1 MWASAEQKDDSKVKI
16 LDMVYILWYYISC
29 CKGELLCTMDER
41 LRQTLLYDFYG
52 ELLNDHQKNVFSAA
66 VFDDMNYSEI
76 SEEFGCSRQ
85 AAFDLVK
92 RINRKLENYE
102 ERLGLLKR
110 FMSVRDR
117 MNVLGDKIED
127 IEKYISETDL
137 SNKEIN
143 TINKKLDDILA
154 YSKEIVEDF

>member
-1 MWASAEQKDDSKVKI
+1 
-16 LDMVYILWYYISC
+16 
-29 CKGELLCTMDER
+29 MDER

>member
-1 MWASAEQKDDSKVKI
+1 
-16 LDMVYILWYYISC
+16 
-29 CKGELLCTMDER
+29 MDER

-127 IEKYISETDL
+127 IEKHISETDL